1 MAGAG
6 GVSLAFFKL
15 KWWGQK
21 SVTYDDVNNAVDRTL
36 TITKDAAVGATGN
49 GRFSGDVKIVADE
62 PVVTIQGKLDT
73 MPSFNAE
80 ENEARLQRVLE
91 VATNNLLSEKAC
103 NRPPFP
109 GGPAA
114 RPLPFCALATVPRR
128 D

>member
-21 SVTYDDVNNAVDRTL
+21 SVTYDDANNAVDRTL
-36 TITKDAAVGATGN
+36 AITKDAAVGATGK
-49 GRFSGDVKIVADE
+49 GLYPGDVKFVADE
-62 PVVTIQGKLDT
+62 DELVVTIQGKLDT
-73 MPSFNAE
+73 TPSFNAE

-103 NRPPFP
+103 SRPLL
-109 GGPAA
+109 PAA
-114 RPLPFCALATVPRR
+114 RPLPFRALATVPRR